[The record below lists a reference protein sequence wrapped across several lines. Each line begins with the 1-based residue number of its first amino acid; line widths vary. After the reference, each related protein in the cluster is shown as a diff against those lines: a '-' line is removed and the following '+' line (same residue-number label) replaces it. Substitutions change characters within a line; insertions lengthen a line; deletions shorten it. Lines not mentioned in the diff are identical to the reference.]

1 MILPLIQPPDLL
13 PIKQRV
19 MGAEHPE
26 TLATRARLAYWT
38 GEAGNPVGARDQ
50 YVPLLPI
57 VKGPSATSTP
67 RL

>member
-1 MILPLIQPPDLL
+1 LILALIQPPDLL

-38 GEAGNPVGARDQ
+38 GEAGDPVGARDQ

-57 VKGPSATSTP
+57 VKRVLGYEHP